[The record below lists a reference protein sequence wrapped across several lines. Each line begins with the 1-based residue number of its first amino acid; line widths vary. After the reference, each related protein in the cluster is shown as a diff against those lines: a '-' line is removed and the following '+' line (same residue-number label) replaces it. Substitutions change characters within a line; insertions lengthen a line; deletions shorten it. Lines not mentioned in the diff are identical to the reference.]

1 VLNVSLAGVRLD
13 GTALTIIQVTST
25 YAGVWLAKV
34 LPAREVKVPFTKWS
48 FNLNLGPFSV
58 KEHVLVTISA
68 ASGAAYNLG
77 FTPIAMSELYL
88 GEVVHPAKALF
99 FMWAIIFTGYSYA
112 ALARQFMI
120 YDPQYPW

>member
-1 VLNVSLAGVRLD
+1 MKRVW
-13 GTALTIIQVTST
+13 LTIIQVAST

-34 LPAREVKVPFTKWS
+34 LPAWEAKVPFTKWS

-68 ASGAAYNLG
+68 ASGDTYNLG

-88 GEVVHPAKALF
+88 GNVVHPGKALF
-99 FMWAIIFTGYSYA
+99 FMWAIVFTGYSYT
-112 ALARQFMI
+112 ALARQFLI
-120 YDPQYPW
+120 SDPQYPW